1 MTIFDHHLLTV
12 TSADVR
18 QEDLSAIDA
27 LANDRWLWTDIAFL
41 YGIEVVDM
49 RTAAVGDSYISIKFY
64 DTDGT
69 IEANP
74 RHYMRC
80 PVGGSVSREWFF
92 PFRCNTNKLAIEY
105 MNPQAAPGPGHG
117 GAALG
122 SDQYIFV
129 IVHFYRHVT

>member
-18 QEDLSAIDA
+18 QEDLNAIDG

-49 RTAAVGDSYISIKFY
+49 RTAAASVGDAYIAIKFY
-64 DTDGT
+64 DTSGT
-69 IEANP
+69 IEVAA
-74 RHYMRC
+74 RHFMRC
-80 PVGGSVSREWFF
+80 PAGGSVSREWFF
-92 PFRCNTNKLAIEY
+92 PFKCNTNKLAIEY
-105 MNPQAAPGPGHG
+105 LNPAAPY

-129 IVHFYRHVT
+129 IAHFYRYTT